1 MALADDLLK
10 GARAAS
16 EYTGLPL
23 RTIYHMTEKSQ
34 LPVIRMGRVLYFRK
48 SDLDLAFRAARMVA

>member
-10 GARAAS
+10 GAKCAAD
-16 EYTGLPL
+16 YTGLPV

-34 LPVIRMGRVLYFRK
+34 LPVIRKGRVLFYRK
-48 SDLDLAFRAARMVA
+48 SDLDLAFTSK

>member
-16 EYTGLPL
+16 EYTGLPV
-23 RTIYHMTEKSQ
+23 RTIYHMTEKLQ
-34 LPVIRMGRVLYFRK
+34 LPVIRMGRVLFYRK
-48 SDLDLAFRAARMVA
+48 SDLDSAFTSDRLAA